1 MIDVYA
7 INKKKKKKKK
17 EQRKYIDS
25 YVHSVKQKTK
35 KKTKTKQ
42 NKDSINQSP
51 QLFISS
57 DSYSL
62 YRIYSPIIPNKTT
75 YSYHA

>member
-1 MIDVYA
+1 MIDVHA
-7 INKKKKKKKK
+7 VNKKK
-17 EQRKYIDS
+17 
-25 YVHSVKQKTK
+25 QKT
-35 KKTKTKQ
+35 KTKTKQ

-62 YRIYSPIIPNKTT
+62 YSLYRIYSPIIPNKTI